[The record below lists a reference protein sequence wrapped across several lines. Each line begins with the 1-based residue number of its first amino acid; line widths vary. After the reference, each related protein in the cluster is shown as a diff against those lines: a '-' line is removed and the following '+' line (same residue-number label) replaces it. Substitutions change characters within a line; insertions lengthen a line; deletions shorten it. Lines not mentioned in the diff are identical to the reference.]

1 MKTTA
6 LLTFV
11 FLCFFLVSSAQN
23 KPNGHK
29 VTFGIYETVNVSK
42 LPGSFIRTL
51 KKTDLTFEKNNQIP
65 IIGYIEKS
73 VMSILQTDLS
83 KENFK
88 IATTIY
94 TFDKEGKYCAV
105 VALKRYA
112 AIDNSDIN
120 STETNGKNV
129 EIHFNM
135 KGAKKWAE
143 LTKNNIGKMLAFT
156 IDDQIYTLPKIM
168 AEIKTGEAVING
180 LENETNAKNISQAL
194 NASIS
199 N

>member
-1 MKTTA
+1 MKTSA
-6 LLTFV
+6 LLTIV
-11 FLCFFLVSSAQN
+11 FLCFSLVSSSQN
-23 KPNGHK
+23 KSNEHK
-29 VTFGIYETVNVSK
+29 ISFGIYETVNVSK
-42 LPGSFIRTL
+42 LPESFIKTL

-73 VMSILQTDLS
+73 DMSILQTDLS

-94 TFDKEGKYCAV
+94 TFDKDGKYCAV
-105 VALKRYA
+105 VALKRRA
-112 AIDNSDIN
+112 TIDNSDIN
-120 STETNGKNV
+120 NTECNGKNV
-129 EIHFNM
+129 EIHLNM

-143 LTKNNIGKMLAFT
+143 LTKNNIGKMVAFT

-168 AEIKTGEAVING
+168 AEIKTGEAIING
-180 LENETNAKNISQAL
+180 LGNETNAKNISKAL
-194 NASIS
+194 NSSIS

>member
-1 MKTTA
+1 MKTSA
-6 LLTFV
+6 LLTIL
-11 FLCFFLVSSAQN
+11 FLCFYLVSSSQN

-42 LPGSFIRTL
+42 LPDSFIRTL
-51 KKTDLTFEKNNQIP
+51 KKTNLTFEKNNQIP

-73 VMSILQTDLS
+73 DMSILQTDLS

-94 TFDKEGKYCAV
+94 AFDKEGKYCAV
-105 VALKRYA
+105 VALKRSA
-112 AIDNSDIN
+112 TIDNSDIN
-120 STETNGKNV
+120 NTESNGNNV

-143 LTKNNIGKMLAFT
+143 LTKNNIGKMVAFT

-168 AEIKTGEAVING
+168 AEIRTGEALING
-180 LENETNAKNISQAL
+180 LGNETNAKNISQTF
-194 NASIS
+194 NSSIS

>member
-1 MKTTA
+1 MKTSA
-6 LLTFV
+6 LLTIL
-11 FLCFFLVSSAQN
+11 FLCFYLVSSSQN

-29 VTFGIYETVNVSK
+29 VSFGIYETVNVSK
-42 LPGSFIRTL
+42 LPDSFIRTL
-51 KKTDLTFEKNNQIP
+51 KKTNLTFEKNNQIP

-73 VMSILQTDLS
+73 DVFILQTDVE

-105 VALKRYA
+105 VALKRSST
-112 AIDNSDIN
+112 IDNSDIN
-120 STETNGKNV
+120 TTESKGNNV

-143 LTKNNIGKMLAFT
+143 LTKNNIGKMVAFT
-156 IDDQIYTLPKIM
+156 IDGLIYTLPKIM
-168 AEIKTGEAVING
+168 EEIRTGEALING
-180 LENETNAKNISQAL
+180 LGNETNAKNISRAL
-194 NASIS
+194 NSSIS